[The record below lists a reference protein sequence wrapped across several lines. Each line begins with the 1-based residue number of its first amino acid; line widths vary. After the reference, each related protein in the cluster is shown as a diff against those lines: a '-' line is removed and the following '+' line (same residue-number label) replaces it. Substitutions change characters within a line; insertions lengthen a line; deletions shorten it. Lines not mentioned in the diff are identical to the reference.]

1 MPDRIDIA
9 HLASL
14 ARLSLDDAAQERANH
29 DLQEIIHMIDAM
41 QAISTE
47 GIEPMT
53 NVMDSTQRLRMD
65 QATETVERDTFQAI
79 APATAQGYYLV
90 PRVVE

>member
-1 MPDRIDIA
+1 
-9 HLASL
+9 
-14 ARLSLDDAAQERANH
+14 
-29 DLQEIIHMIDAM
+29 
-41 QAISTE
+41 
-47 GIEPMT
+47 
-53 NVMDSTQRLRMD
+53 MD